1 MKCNDKM
8 FQKYPKHRITLLQ
21 IFRNFLFRELFL
33 LGTSSD
39 ALMPSLRHVR
49 VVIKNEKQKLM
60 DLIMINLIKI
70 SKYAILK

>member
-1 MKCNDKM
+1 M

-49 VVIKNEKQKLM
+49 AVIKNEKK
-60 DLIMINLIKI
+60 N
-70 SKYAILK
+70 